1 MKTWLIEYYLDFM
14 LTDKYEE
21 IQSKIIVY
29 TNVDDWIKHRS
40 TKIGAQQIMF
50 LQYVVIIKIPLYR

>member
-14 LTDKYEE
+14 FTDKYEE

-40 TKIGAQQIMF
+40 TKIGAKQIMF

>member
-1 MKTWLIEYYLDFM
+1 VKTWLIEYYLDFM
-14 LTDKYEE
+14 FTDKYEE

-40 TKIGAQQIMF
+40 TKIGAKQIMF

>member
-50 LQYVVIIKIPLYR
+50 SQYVVIIKIPLYR

>member
-1 MKTWLIEYYLDFM
+1 MF
-14 LTDKYEE
+14 TDKYEE

-50 LQYVVIIKIPLYR
+50 SQYVVIIKNTFT

>member
-1 MKTWLIEYYLDFM
+1 MKTWLTKYYLDFM
-14 LTDKYEE
+14 FTDKYEE

-50 LQYVVIIKIPLYR
+50 SQYVVIIKNTFT

>member
-14 LTDKYEE
+14 FTDKYEE

-29 TNVDDWIKHRS
+29 TNVDDWIKHS

-50 LQYVVIIKIPLYR
+50 SQYVVIIKIPLYR

>member
-14 LTDKYEE
+14 FTDKYEE

-50 LQYVVIIKIPLYR
+50 SQYVVIIKIPLYR